1 MYSQLWLNEN
11 LTFLQKK
18 KKEKGE
24 EHLCSL
30 ENGYKEPF
38 VLVNNHL
45 EFFFFWSYIPLLKYK
60 TIFMIL
66 SSNYKSY
73 LFFNLP
79 LLQYY
84 ANVMTKRFY

>member
-11 LTFLQKK
+11 LIFLPK

-24 EHLCSL
+24 EHFCSL

-45 EFFFFWSYIPLLKYK
+45 DFFFWSYIPLLK
-60 TIFMIL
+60 I
-66 SSNYKSY
+66 
-73 LFFNLP
+73 
-79 LLQYY
+79 
-84 ANVMTKRFY
+84 